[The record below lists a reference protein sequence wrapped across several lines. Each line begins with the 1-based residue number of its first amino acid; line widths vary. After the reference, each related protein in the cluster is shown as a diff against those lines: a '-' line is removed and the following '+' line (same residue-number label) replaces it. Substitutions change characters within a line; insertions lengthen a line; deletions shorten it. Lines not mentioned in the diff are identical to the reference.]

1 MKHLR
6 KYNEDLESDLAG
18 IEYVK
23 NCFVE
28 FIDKGAELEIG
39 DDNEYVQITINLPG
53 ITYSNGDWYSS
64 NNFDTIEGR
73 IDFHDRSK
81 EFYLDVNNCIDKVK
95 LKYPEKKYN
104 FEVEYEGGDRS
115 AGDYIDDQFDA
126 YLMITYNFD
135 D

>member
-18 IEYVK
+18 IEYIK

-28 FIDKGAELEIG
+28 FIDKGAEVEIG
-39 DDNEYVQITINLPG
+39 DDKEYIQIIINLPG
-53 ITYSNGDWYSS
+53 VTVNYSEFGSEWSLETYNTIKERIKYHELIT
-64 NNFDTIEGR
+64 
-73 IDFHDRSK
+73 
-81 EFYLDVNNCIDKVK
+81 EFYLDIDNCIDKVK
-95 LKYPEKKYN
+95 LKFPDKEYDLETESESNDESGY
-104 FEVEYEGGDRS
+104 FE
-115 AGDYIDDQFDA
+115 A